1 MRYYNLKAKKGK
13 ELTIVLAEYYD
24 GQKALEGIRKQL
36 EGAFQQSIPSDR

>member
-24 GQKALEGIRKQL
+24 GQKALEGIRKQF
-36 EGAFQQSIPSDR
+36 EGAFQHSITSDR